1 MWSSWKD
8 GFKSLHML
16 MISQSTVLQLGQ
28 TASQDNL
35 SMQKETRM
43 AKKKVTQERLETEG
57 G

>member
-1 MWSSWKD
+1 
-8 GFKSLHML
+8 ML